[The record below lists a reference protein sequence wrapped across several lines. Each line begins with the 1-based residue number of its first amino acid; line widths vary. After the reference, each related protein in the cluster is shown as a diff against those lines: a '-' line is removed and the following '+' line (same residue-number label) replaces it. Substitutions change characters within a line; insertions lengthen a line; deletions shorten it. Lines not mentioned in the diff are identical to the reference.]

1 MMIVLIVNKNTV
13 TNVVVCERL
22 EDVPL
27 GPGETVEPS
36 PGNVG
41 IGWTRAKDG
50 TWQPPEP
57 QGQPA
62 PEPGSG
68 SVEVELAQLRAIVDD
83 LVMTQL
89 TEEETYAP

>member
-1 MMIVLIVNKNTV
+1 MNALVITNSTV

-27 GPGETVEPS
+27 GPGETVELS

-50 TWQPPEP
+50 TWQSPES

-62 PEPGSG
+62 PGPGSG
-68 SVEVELAQLRAIVDD
+68 SVEVELAELRAIVDD

-89 TEEETYAP
+89 TEEEPYVS